1 VASIRVRPRVT
12 PFATAS
18 RSRVA
23 GPALLLMPG
32 LIFLIVMFLYPL
44 AGLTGRSVFE
54 EGFFTAQHYERM
66 LAVPA
71 YSKVLLNTIRMALLV
86 TALCLILGYP
96 LAYRL
101 VTAPARWKLVL
112 LICILVPFWTS
123 LLVRS
128 YGWMVILHPNG
139 LLNTLLLRLGLVE
152 NPAELVHNTTGV
164 LIGMTQIMLPYMV
177 LPLAAVMERMDRALV
192 PAARGLGASPWK
204 SFVWVFLPLSLPGV
218 YAGSLLV
225 FIVSLGFFVVPAVLG
240 GTEDILVAQLIQ
252 FNLSTV
258 LNWGFAAAL
267 GTVLLVITLATYAA
281 AGKWLNLNALWG
293 ESR

>member
-1 VASIRVRPRVT
+1 M
-12 PFATAS
+12 
-18 RSRVA
+18 A
-23 GPALLLMPG
+23 GPALLLVPG

-44 AGLTGRSVFE
+44 TGLTGRSVFE
-54 EGFFTAQHYERM
+54 EGVFTAEHYER
-66 LAVPA
+66 LLTVSA
-71 YSKVLLNTIRMALLV
+71 YSKVLLNTIRMAVLV
-86 TALCLILGYP
+86 TLLCLVLGYP

-128 YGWMVILHPNG
+128 YGWMVILHPTG
-139 LLNTLLLRLGLVE
+139 LLNALLLRLGLVR
-152 NPAELVHNTTGV
+152 NPVELVHNTSGV

-192 PAARGLGASPWK
+192 PAARGLGASSWK

-225 FIVSLGFFVVPAVLG
+225 FIISLGFFVVPAVLG

-267 GTVLLVITLATYAA
+267 GTVLLVITLVTYAA
-281 AGKWLNLNALWG
+281 AGRWLNLNALWG